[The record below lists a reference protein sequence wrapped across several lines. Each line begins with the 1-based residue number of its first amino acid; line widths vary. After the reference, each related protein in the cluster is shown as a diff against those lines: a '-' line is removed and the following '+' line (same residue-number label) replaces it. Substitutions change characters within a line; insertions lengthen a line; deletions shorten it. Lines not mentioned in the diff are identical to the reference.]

1 MANVNIQK
9 LNQDWITW
17 EEISSLKSALS
28 SLDNKLT
35 GHDYVKSLNEKLDTW
50 LNKNLMDG
58 LLKWL
63 QNLDISKISL
73 EQKTAAMD
81 IIMIL
86 WKYDKEHPEV
96 NFDVNIYK
104 HLMLKF
110 GGAENIWLLQENLN
124 TAEQKYKIIQWFS
137 KEICE
142 EYEKLMLISGSW
154 NTWYKDLDDYFNNK
168 FEEFKTQTIYWIQTK
183 YISEL
188 TQESSDLL
196 TQINKDLFV
205 KPNDLWLTSKQKREL
220 NKIKDNDKHAIFKY
234 NLSTLNDYVKTIW
247 GNYIKEFD
255 ILKKLQDKQL
265 NALNTVWTIA
275 TITNVEKSE
284 VPETIDYNRVRSDA
298 NKFIENIREEIPK
311 MHILAQSKVEN
322 WLNDFFIKM
331 QTKTDGEL
339 IWFLRSWLENF
350 QNQIKN
356 APINIKWNSN
366 IEGVLN
372 DAIAKVNS
380 FKNWW
385 WSENSPE
392 QQFNPNQWKNILEW
406 TNQNNLNKYFESEE
420 YRDAYNQAFDLMY
433 KDDPSLNENHK
444 NKFYTILKN
453 CYDEYDKTVK
463 NQEDKVNFNLE
474 HLQGETDNKKNVE
487 FLYVDKHSVS
497 ANSKEDLTLHLYPE
511 GTRIIKIFVRYEN
524 ESEKKEPYY
533 EYFVFWEQFTMD
545 QTLVRGLKENQEDIK
560 DAMKDDKSIWNLFV
574 PITDQSE
581 GWDKEFK
588 QFKYQLQIAA
598 YGWPEALSVF
608 FDYQESWKKPFIE
621 YLQQWENLKTVLN
634 SFDKAA
640 SSQQEWHYF
649 VKMFEWI
656 KWDSILLEK
665 YLWLLNSDGWDKY
678 LGPSSELMARKT
690 ILDWLLS
697 LDVLKTQGNR
707 ELFLSLTSKRVVLE
721 NALRLDTEQWKKSLV
736 EHAKTYISVLFSH
749 PIGQMIIGL
758 LDSVLWGKWWLMKY
772 LWGENSWFGKELN
785 KQFKD
790 QYALGKDQ
798 LEILNNI
805 AKIGPANSFDMKDPQ
820 KYQTGLNDFIKNH
833 IEKESDKNC
842 VKTIVDQF
850 YWDNWVN
857 LENTK
862 NLDVNLIERYF
873 KANKEKKFNTINYLD
888 IFEIKEN
895 KLSIKSGAD
904 VSPILQEILKDKDHI
919 ARILDANNKIITE
932 KWLFGKDV
940 SHKAI
945 SSDRDYMVFATAYL
959 MWWSKWQW
967 NFHYVISESDIF
979 LSESALDQQN
989 ESIKTIQDQAQE
1001 QYNKKIKNV
1010 WNKLKENTKDS
1021 KYHDI
1026 DMGKYSFSKDT
1037 NKYQEDILL
1046 PMSDLFIWKTTIWKE
1061 SFDNFNLLLKKH
1073 VSETITKEDILHYK
1087 NMFEYMSKADG
1098 FKEKIVL
1105 WSGVL
1110 NNMEN
1115 ITKAKVDNNVLVLSD
1130 ADTEPSNKIKISF
1143 ENDVLKVEYVAKV
1156 II

>member
-154 NTWYKDLDDYFNNK
+154 NTWYKDLDNYFNNK

-188 TQESSDLL
+188 TQENSDLL

-392 QQFNPNQWKNILEW
+392 QQFNSNQWKNILEW

-545 QTLVRGLKENQEDIK
+545 QILVRGLKENQEDIK
-560 DAMKDDKSIWNLFV
+560 DAMKDDQSIWNLFV

-581 GWDKEFK
+581 GWDKEIK
-588 QFKYQLQIAA
+588 QFKNQLQIAV

-608 FDYQESWKKPFIE
+608 FDYQESWKKPFVE
-621 YLQQWENLKTVLN
+621 YLQKWKNLETVLD

-656 KWDSILLEK
+656 KWNSVLLEK
-665 YLWLLNSDGWDKY
+665 YLSLLSQDWEKY
-678 LGPSSELMARKT
+678 LWPSSELIARKT

-772 LWGENSWFGKELN
+772 LWGENSWFGKELLV
-785 KQFKD
+785 QFKKQYGLNDKQTEIINKISHEKPENLHYVKDNKFD
-790 QYALGKDQ
+790 QNLYIKSFPSVVNKATENNNVED
-798 LEILNNI
+798 ILNNFFTDTNEFKSDLFDDNHLFNCYQRLI
-805 AKIGPANSFDMKDPQ
+805 RRKDNAFNIPQTFLFTNWKLNKNQESSANIRAF
-820 KYQTGLNDFIKNH
+820 L
-833 IEKESDKNC
+833 
-842 VKTIVDQF
+842 
-850 YWDNWVN
+850 
-857 LENTK
+857 
-862 NLDVNLIERYF
+862 
-873 KANKEKKFNTINYLD
+873 A
-888 IFEIKEN
+888 EI
-895 KLSIKSGAD
+895 I
-904 VSPILQEILKDKDHI
+904 KDKDTSGI
-919 ARILDANNKIITE
+919 IMQADLKIKKDKDI
-932 KWLFGKDV
+932 FGGIDHDGIKD
-940 SHKAI
+940 SN
-945 SSDRDYMVFATAYL
+945 DYSRAVVAYL
-959 MWWSKWQW
+959 MSGSKAGPSWE
-967 NFHYVISESDIF
+967 NFHYV
-979 LSESALDQQN
+979 LSENNLFDKTSELTPEQKQILEAQSKAKTEFDTEKDKIIKEIEENKYKEYAFANYTYIAEATTPQSDYQTKILEPMSKLFESQINNAGDLKNNFQLLINDNSLELLSKDKFVHIANMMLFMNKWETQVQQFGTEVIGAMKDMN
-989 ESIKTIQDQAQE
+989 RVEKKDNTLIFKGEQDKPTITLSINT
-1001 QYNKKIKNV
+1001 N
-1010 WNKLKENTKDS
+1010 NKLEAKLE
-1021 KYHDI
+1021 
-1026 DMGKYSFSKDT
+1026 
-1037 NKYQEDILL
+1037 
-1046 PMSDLFIWKTTIWKE
+1046 KT
-1061 SFDNFNLLLKKH
+1061 
-1073 VSETITKEDILHYK
+1073 
-1087 NMFEYMSKADG
+1087 A
-1098 FKEKIVL
+1098 
-1105 WSGVL
+1105 
-1110 NNMEN
+1110 
-1115 ITKAKVDNNVLVLSD
+1115 
-1130 ADTEPSNKIKISF
+1130 
-1143 ENDVLKVEYVAKV
+1143 
-1156 II
+1156 